1 MSHNSFL
8 TEDLLLT
15 IIINNQLSL
24 SDIKSLCT
32 SNKTIFNICK
42 NNIKFIFKKLVEFY
56 DLRIHN
62 DVKSDYELLKDYFEI
77 LKSGLNS
84 GLKLIDNKYY
94 NFIKQFIFDYI
105 LPLENYNYRGLN
117 RSLIKNY
124 IHNLIVFYNTK
135 DLSLYNYDNKMV
147 DILNVL
153 HRIMDDSDPRSS
165 DVRRY
170 FNNLVDDMSILRTNY
185 RNEKKMMGK
194 KIDEYIIQKT
204 LMFKKNT
211 NEYKNKFS
219 LKI

>member
-1 MSHNSFL
+1 
-8 TEDLLLT
+8 
-15 IIINNQLSL
+15 
-24 SDIKSLCT
+24 
-32 SNKTIFNICK
+32 
-42 NNIKFIFKKLVEFY
+42 
-56 DLRIHN
+56 
-62 DVKSDYELLKDYFEI
+62 
-77 LKSGLNS
+77 
-84 GLKLIDNKYY
+84 
-94 NFIKQFIFDYI
+94 
-105 LPLENYNYRGLN
+105 
-117 RSLIKNY
+117 
-124 IHNLIVFYNTK
+124 
-135 DLSLYNYDNKMV
+135 MV

>member
-1 MSHNSFL
+1 
-8 TEDLLLT
+8 
-15 IIINNQLSL
+15 
-24 SDIKSLCT
+24 
-32 SNKTIFNICK
+32 
-42 NNIKFIFKKLVEFY
+42 
-56 DLRIHN
+56 
-62 DVKSDYELLKDYFEI
+62 
-77 LKSGLNS
+77 
-84 GLKLIDNKYY
+84 
-94 NFIKQFIFDYI
+94 
-105 LPLENYNYRGLN
+105 
-117 RSLIKNY
+117 
-124 IHNLIVFYNTK
+124 
-135 DLSLYNYDNKMV
+135 MV

-165 DVRRY
+165 DVRQY